1 MIDGRYE
8 ILSRIARG
16 GMATVYLGRDRR
28 LDREVAVK
36 IMHAH
41 LAEGTSGADFVARFR
56 REARSAA
63 RLDHPGLVAVLDQG
77 VDGELSYLVMEY
89 VDGTDLRKRLRT
101 EGSLTVRESLTTAE
115 AVLDALASAHQSG
128 FVHRDIKPENVLLAT
143 KGRVKVADFG
153 LARAVTEVTA
163 ATTGSLLGTVAYL
176 APELVSHGISD
187 TRTDVY
193 AVGILLYE
201 MLTGR
206 QPYSGDSAI
215 HIAYQHVHAR
225 VPAPSDL
232 VAWLPAEID
241 DLVASLTAR
250 EVDERPENA
259 DHALTLL
266 RAALATLD
274 DATLDRRADVA
285 PAVAPDPA
293 AAPGAHVTDRDE
305 ESGAAEGEPLEVD
318 PDATQTLPAQHELV
332 PTPADDP
339 DALGRTIS
347 LKIGSGLVD
356 PRSRRRRIIGL
367 STLVVLL
374 VALIVTG
381 ISWYMT
387 TGPGAYTRVP
397 QGVVGV
403 TLADASAA
411 LDLAGLGVASSES
424 FDPSIATGEVVSAEP
439 DSGARIRK
447 DGSVALVVSKGPDM
461 RTVPADLAGAKLD
474 DVVAALKA
482 AGFTVP
488 DPIHRFDNVVATGI
502 VLTVDPPSG
511 ASQPVDTAVAVTV
524 SDGPEPVTVISVVG
538 TDAGEAKAALE
549 SLGLRV
555 KETQDYSTGYPAG
568 QVMAQDPPASTPAHA
583 NDTVT
588 ITISQGPPLVDVPN
602 VIGLNESQARK
613 KVTDAGLVA
622 DVKYDLFG
630 KFPGSRVVRQSP
642 DSKTQAPVGSTVIV
656 TIG

>member
-1 MIDGRYE
+1 MGRVIDGRYE

-16 GMATVYLGRDRR
+16 GMATVYVGRDRR

-89 VDGTDLRKRLRT
+89 VEGTDLRRRLRT
-101 EGSLTVRESLTTAE
+101 EGALTVGDALTTAE
-115 AVLDALASAHQSG
+115 AVLDALASAHSSG
-128 FVHRDIKPENVLLAT
+128 FVHRDIKPENVLLASR
-143 KGRVKVADFG
+143 GRVKVADFG

-176 APELVSHGISD
+176 APELVAHGTSD
-187 TRTDVY
+187 ARTDVY

-250 EVDERPENA
+250 EVEERPENA
-259 DHALTLL
+259 THALTLL
-266 RAALATLD
+266 RTALATLD
-274 DATLDRRADVA
+274 DATLERRADVA
-285 PAVAPDPA
+285 PAVVADAETPEAD
-293 AAPGAHVTDRDE
+293 D
-305 ESGAAEGEPLEVD
+305 AEGEQPDGPTEVD
-318 PDATQTLPAQHELV
+318 PDATQALPVQ
-332 PTPADDP
+332 PPPAPESFDDP

-367 STLVVLL
+367 GVLVALL
-374 VALIVTG
+374 VALIVSG
-381 ISWYMT
+381 ISWYLT

-397 QGVVGV
+397 QGLVGV
-403 TLADASAA
+403 TLSEAASA
-411 LDLAGLGVASSES
+411 LDSAGLAMTSTEA
-424 FDPSIATGEVVSAEP
+424 FDPSIAAGEVVSANP
-439 DSGARIRK
+439 ASGERIRK
-447 DGSVALVVSKGPDM
+447 DGGVALTVSKGPDM
-461 RTVPADLAGAKLD
+461 RTVPDGLAGATLED
-474 DVVAALKA
+474 AVAALTA
-482 AGFTVP
+482 AEFAVP
-488 DPIHRFDNVVATGI
+488 DPVHVFDNVVAAGI
-502 VLTVDPPSG
+502 VIAVDPASG
-511 ASQPVDTAVAVTV
+511 ASQPVGTPITITV
-524 SDGPEPVTVISVVG
+524 SDGPEPVTIISVVD
-538 TDAGEAKAALE
+538 TDATEAKKALE

-555 KETQDYSTGYPAG
+555 KETKDFSTTVPEG
-568 QVMAQDPPASTPAHA
+568 QVMAQDPAAGTPGHA

-588 ITISQGPPLVDVPN
+588 ITISQGPPLVEMPDV
-602 VIGLNESQARK
+602 VRK
-613 KVTDAGLVA
+613 SFTDAKAQLEALGLV
-622 DVKYDLFG
+622 VKQD
-630 KFPGSRVVRQSP
+630 RVFAVLGQVVAQDPKAGTVLRVG
-642 DSKTQAPVGSTVIV
+642 DSVTLRTV
-656 TIG
+656 